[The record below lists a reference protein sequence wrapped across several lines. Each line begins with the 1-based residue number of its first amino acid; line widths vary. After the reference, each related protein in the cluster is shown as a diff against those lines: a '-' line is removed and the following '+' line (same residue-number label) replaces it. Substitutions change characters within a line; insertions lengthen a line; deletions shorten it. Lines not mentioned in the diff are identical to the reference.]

1 MATHMK
7 TTVHIPDALLTEV
20 QALAA
25 RENTT
30 FKALV
35 QEGLRDVVA
44 KRRVGKEPFKLKD
57 GSFPPAHL
65 VTEQVEPKSW
75 EEIAAIIYEGRGG

>member
-1 MATHMK
+1 MASHMK
-7 TTVHIPDALLTEV
+7 TTVHIPDALLAEV

-35 QEGLRDVVA
+35 QEGLRDIIA
-44 KRRVGKEPFKLKD
+44 KRRTAKEPFKLKD
-57 GSFPPAHL
+57 GSVGGHGLNPELEGA
-65 VTEQVEPKSW
+65 SW
-75 EEIAAIIYEGRGG
+75 ETIRDIIYEGRGS